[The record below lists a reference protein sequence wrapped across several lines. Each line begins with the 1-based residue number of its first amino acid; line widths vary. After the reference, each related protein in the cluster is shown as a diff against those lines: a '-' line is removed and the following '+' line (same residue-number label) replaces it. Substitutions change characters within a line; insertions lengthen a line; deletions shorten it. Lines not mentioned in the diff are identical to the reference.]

1 MSIFLNY
8 VVKAI
13 QLLNCDTLKVH
24 GKSPKYKYVDDR
36 QRYRAHRIMIVLA
49 DAKL

>member
-24 GKSPKYKYVDDR
+24 GKSPKYKYVDG
-36 QRYRAHRIMIVLA
+36 IPTLPKVVIS
-49 DAKL
+49 